1 MEEVNYWTMYVIPIG
16 IQLLIAGTTLYV
28 ARRQIINAG
37 VTQFRQQW
45 IDNLRNTLSDYCPIV
60 RSIMLFWDPKN
71 REENKA
77 EVLYKDFE
85 QSRFK
90 IKMLINPTERDHI
103 ELVRMIDIIH
113 KDTIDPL
120 RVDLK
125 VNKLLDE
132 LTECSQKIFKSEWE
146 RVKDGD

>member
-1 MEEVNYWTMYVIPIG
+1 MEAVNYWTMYVIPIG

-45 IDNLRNTLSDYCPIV
+45 IDNLRNTLSDYCSLV
-60 RSIMLFWDPKN
+60 RSIMLLWDPTN

-85 QSRFK
+85 QARFK
-90 IKMLINPTERDHI
+90 INMLINPTEKDHI

-113 KDTIDPL
+113 KDTTDPL

-125 VNKLLDE
+125 VNRLLDE
-132 LTECSQKIFKSEWE
+132 LIKCSQKIFKTEWI
-146 RVKDGD
+146 RVRDGD